1 MGACTKVF
9 ALAHV
14 MHFVVFLV
22 GSAPSVEVA
31 STNDRITCA
40 RKCTCSLWVKHDF
53 ALYVRQE
60 KDVMRCRRQISAHG
74 IILQLVILTA
84 EEPDLLLIEDAGMEM
99 SGPC

>member
-53 ALYVRQE
+53 AFVYKTRKRCYELSTANFRAGHHIATGKGSRITFHGRHE
-60 KDVMRCRRQISAHG
+60 K
-74 IILQLVILTA
+74 
-84 EEPDLLLIEDAGMEM
+84 
-99 SGPC
+99 